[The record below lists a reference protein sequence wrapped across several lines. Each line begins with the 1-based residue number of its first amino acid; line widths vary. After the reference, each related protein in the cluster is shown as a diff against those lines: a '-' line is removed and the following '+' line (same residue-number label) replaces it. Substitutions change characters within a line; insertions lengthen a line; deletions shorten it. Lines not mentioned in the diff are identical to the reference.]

1 MLPEL
6 ECVKAKLDKQMKV
19 RFRIWK
25 VMPEVL
31 AFKNK
36 DGQKQY
42 EDVSEEIQNAKELW
56 KLLEDSAERV
66 IRHDPAPEPQQQQPI
81 QIPKQEKQR
90 RRKNE
95 QQQGDR

>member
-1 MLPEL
+1 
-6 ECVKAKLDKQMKV
+6 MKV
-19 RFRIWK
+19 RSRIRK

-36 DGQKQY
+36 DGQKLY
-42 EDVSEEIQNAKELW
+42 EDVSEEIQNAKELR

-66 IRHDPAPEPQQQQPI
+66 IRHDPASEPQQQPPI
-81 QIPKQEKQR
+81 QVLRQEKQR